1 MEWNPNVYS
10 KLASKIKIVVINNVC
25 RGFEKVKGTI
35 ITTVAYIFQYVAEK
49 LFPWYFA

>member
-10 KLASKIKIVVINNVC
+10 KLASKIKIVVVNNAC
-25 RGFEKVKGTI
+25 QGFERVKGTI
-35 ITTVAYIFQYVAEK
+35 ATTVTYIFQLISEK